1 MVQKR
6 RAPLPFQSQAAL
18 DAWGQRIGVSRRV
31 RRWTIRDLAA
41 KAAVSP
47 STVIAAEKGEPGV
60 RLENWLRI
68 LWTLDL
74 VTPLHEAAQSGTQSS
89 EFRML
94 SERLPLRVRR

>member
-1 MVQKR
+1 MEPKR
-6 RAPLPFQSQAAL
+6 HTPLPFESQIAL
-18 DAWGQRIGVSRRV
+18 DAWGQRIGISRRV

-41 KAAVSP
+41 KSAVSP
-47 STVIAAEKGEPGV
+47 STVIAAEKGDPGV

-74 VTPLHEAAQSGTQSS
+74 VRPLQEAAQAGMQSP

-94 SERLPLRVRR
+94 SDRLPMRVRR